1 METKT
6 LIVVNITAE
15 GVHQWKDCNI
25 KEVEYLLNL
34 HRHNFYINV
43 KKEVSHDD
51 RDIEIIKFKKQIIN
65 YLHKRFWN
73 LELQLLD
80 FQLLSCEQMAKI
92 IYKEFDCYSVEVLE
106 DNENGAIVL

>member
-6 LIVVNITAE
+6 FIVVNIVQE
-15 GVHQWKDCNI
+15 GVHQWRDCEI
-25 KEVEYLLNL
+25 EEVKYLMNL
-34 HRHNFYINV
+34 HRHNFYIKV

-73 LELQLLD
+73 MEMQLLD
-80 FQLLSCEQMAKI
+80 FQLLSCEQIAKI
-92 IYKEFDCYSVEVLE
+92 IYNKFECSLVEVLE
-106 DNENGAIVL
+106 DNENGAIVC

>member
-1 METKT
+1 MEAKT

-73 LELQLLD
+73 LEMQLLD
-80 FQLLSCEQMAKI
+80 FQLLSCEQIAKI
-92 IYKEFDCYSVEVLE
+92 IYNNCHKLAKLCR
-106 DNENGAIVL
+106 